1 MMTKINNLVNT
12 IHQGDC
18 LEVLDSLEKG
28 SVDLAYLDPP
38 FFTEKRHSLK
48 TRDRTKE
55 FCFDDLWG
63 SEATYRQF
71 LFECIYKVKAVLKK
85 TSTIFVHCDNNTNHI
100 IRSILDKVFGANN
113 FRSEIIWYYKR

>member
-1 MMTKINNLVNT
+1 MTKINNLVNT

-28 SVDLAYLDPP
+28 SVDLAYLDPH

-55 FCFDDLWG
+55 FCFDDIWG
-63 SEATYRQF
+63 SEAIYRQF
-71 LFECIYKVKAVLKK
+71 LFECICKVKAVLKK
-85 TSTIFVHCDNNTNHI
+85 TRLYLFIVIATLTILYGLFSMKFLVKI
-100 IRSILDKVFGANN
+100 ILYQK
-113 FRSEIIWYYKR
+113 